1 MAKATGTCNSIA
13 VIVECIRFLRKQVTG
28 GRNGLA
34 GKAEGARW
42 RETAGT
48 YESEDLQRAITGGV
62 DSCGL
67 FLWPGKG
74 GGV

>member
-1 MAKATGTCNSIA
+1 MAPDSVA
-13 VIVECIRFLRKQVTG
+13 VSMERVLFLRKQVTG
-28 GRNGLA
+28 GCNGLA